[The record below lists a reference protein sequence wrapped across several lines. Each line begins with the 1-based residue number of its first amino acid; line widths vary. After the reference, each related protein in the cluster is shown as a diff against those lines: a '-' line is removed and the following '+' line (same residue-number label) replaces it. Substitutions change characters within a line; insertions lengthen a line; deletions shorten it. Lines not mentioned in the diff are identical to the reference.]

1 MLRALVLGT
10 GFLGRSIVKSLQSYG
25 YSVESFS
32 QSFKQELT
40 CYQHVGV
47 IQDNKFLRELLVK
60 KPDLIVNTI
69 WITKPGEY
77 LNSASNR
84 DFADFAIRLA
94 ELAKEFSIPHL
105 ISLGSC
111 AEYQINENHVKSD
124 IPTQNNY
131 VTQKLRAYEQSRTI
145 LATSN
150 THFSWPRIFFA
161 YGPGQNEA
169 RLVKSLIAKGR
180 MSEPIVITDTHSKND
195 WISSFDIADAISC
208 LAINKL
214 TGPIDI
220 GTGIGWTNLEVW
232 AIIQKEL
239 NSKSKLREP
248 VEETPWSRNNM
259 VASINSDLFNSGW
272 RPQLSLEEGIRLM
285 IKS

>member
-10 GFLGRSIVKSLQSYG
+10 GFLGRSIVNSLQIYG

-32 QSFKQELT
+32 QSFKRELT
-40 CYQHVGV
+40 CYQHIGD
-47 IQDNKFLRELLVK
+47 IQDYEFLRKLIQK
-60 KPDLIVNTI
+60 NPDLIVNTI

-77 LNSASNR
+77 LNSHLNH
-84 DFADFAIRLA
+84 DFADFAIKLA

-111 AEYQINENHVKSD
+111 AEYQIDEKNVNSD
-124 IPTQNNY
+124 LPLLNNY
-131 VTQKLRAYEQSRTI
+131 VTQKIRSYEQSRII
-145 LATSN
+145 LANSSTL
-150 THFSWPRIFFA
+150 FSWPRIFFA

-169 RLVKSLIAKGR
+169 RLVQLLIDKGR
-180 MSEPIVITDTHSKND
+180 RSEPIVISDRHTKND
-195 WISSFDIADAISC
+195 WISSFDIADAISSI
-208 LAINKL
+208 AMKKL

-220 GTGIGWTNLEVW
+220 GAGVGWTNLEVW

-239 NSKSKLREP
+239 NSESKLREP

>member
-10 GFLGRSIVKSLQSYG
+10 GFLGRSIVNSLQLYG

-40 CYQHVGV
+40 CFQHIGV
-47 IQDNKFLRELLVK
+47 IQDNEFLRELLEK

-77 LNSASNR
+77 LNSESNR
-84 DFADFAIRLA
+84 DFADFAIKLA

-111 AEYQINENHVKSD
+111 AEYQMNEKNVSSD
-124 IPTQNNY
+124 LPLLNNY
-131 VTQKLRAYEQSRTI
+131 VTQKIRAYEQSRI
-145 LATSN
+145 VLATSS

-169 RLVKSLIAKGR
+169 RLVQSLIAKGR
-180 MSEPIVITDTHSKND
+180 RSEPIVISDTHSKND

-208 LAINKL
+208 LAIKKL

-239 NSKSKLREP
+239 NSESKLQEP
-248 VEETPWSRNNM
+248 IEVIPRSRNNI
-259 VASINSDLFNSGW
+259 VASTNSDLFDSGW
-272 RPQLSLEEGIRLM
+272 RPKLSLEEGIRLM